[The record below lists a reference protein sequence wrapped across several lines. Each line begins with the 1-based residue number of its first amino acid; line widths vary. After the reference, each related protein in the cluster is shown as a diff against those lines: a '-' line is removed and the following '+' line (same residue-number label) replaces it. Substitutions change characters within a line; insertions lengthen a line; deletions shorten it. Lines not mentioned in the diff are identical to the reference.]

1 MDLQPVAPLLTHTR
15 PHDTLLQHYNFPPYQ
30 YVPPEQFYQGLAPPP
45 APYGPLQE
53 HAGHALVAQ
62 PPSAPP
68 SPPTA
73 PKRGRGRPRGSGNK
87 KATATRPQ
95 TTAKVTKAQA
105 AQAAKKVAQTTK
117 KVSRTSDSQGKKNSK
132 MPNDENRDPN
142 GIPTIDISDS
152 DSEIEET
159 GPKRWT
165 DKEKTQFFRFVLAQ
179 DETGDYRFEQHKK
192 NPMPVYKRASEI
204 LFSGRRSPKSVGSLW
219 ARSIEI
225 FGWIIAFESF
235 TGNGGG
241 DPDSDDPSAVL
252 ARLDGARRAGIVVG
266 QLKPALIATWEKN
279 GWRDLFNDRLGASA
293 KVSREVVRNSASA
306 LSDLDVGFDDGNTS
320 DGHID
325 PALRRED
332 QSMTNPP
339 KNAAAVVSEPKHT
352 PASRF
357 RTQANNS
364 LGHMGEFMKAK
375 MSSEEKKTKLME
387 AKLEMDQAK
396 LALEKQ
402 RVESDAQRAKV
413 EMARTVLSTEGAS
426 SEAKNAANAYL
437 VSLFL

>member
-1 MDLQPVAPLLTHTR
+1 MDLQPP
-15 PHDTLLQHYNFPPYQ
+15 HYNFPPYQ

-117 KVSRTSDSQGKKNSK
+117 KVNRTSDSQGKKNSK

-165 DKEKTQFFRFVLAQ
+165 DEEKTQFFRF
-179 DETGDYRFEQHKK
+179 HKK
-192 NPMPVYKRASEI
+192 NPMHVYKRASEI

-235 TGNGGG
+235 TGLTVRVG
-241 DPDSDDPSAVL
+241 L
-252 ARLDGARRAGIVVG
+252 ELLLDN
-266 QLKPALIATWEKN
+266 WEKN

-387 AKLEMDQAK
+387 AKLEMDQVK

-402 RVESDAQRAKV
+402 RAESDAQRAKV